1 MSFRIFKGKKLP
13 VEVGTTPNG
22 VVRKVFGI
30 LLVAEILE
38 RVRPEQ
44 VAHGAEG
51 GGLFE
56 PIQLV
61 KEEIKVTTIPH
72 SYVR

>member
-1 MSFRIFKGKKLP
+1 M
-13 VEVGTTPNG
+13 
-22 VVRKVFGI
+22 RKVFGI